1 MYRTGFSKIAIAALG
16 LTVGLCANTI
26 EAGQYLQGLKYYEA
40 GEYDKAFPL
49 ILEEA
54 TEKANKAAQ
63 YRLAEM
69 YEQGRGTKVDYKKAS
84 IWYKKAASKYS
95 FVEKKEFGGKADES
109 FSSRLS
115 EQFGQDSAKAGAE
128 FALAKMDT
136 STPETKAML
145 TSLLD
150 GDFFGLKP
158 YGVNYILPLSYSK
171 DKPRRVSSLYPMQDL
186 AGTPYAEYN
195 ENTEV
200 VFQLSL
206 KKELSFN
213 LFGWD
218 EYITAAYTQKVWWQ
232 LYDESG
238 PFRETNYQPEIFMT
252 IPTSQSL
259 DDSIG
264 LKAVKLGFIHESNGQ
279 EGYRSRSWNRLYA
292 TGMWQWGNLFLST
305 RAWYRITEDAKSD
318 AYYNGETPPA
328 GDPNLIQAESDGDD
342 NPDIHNYLGYGDI
355 KLNYLYNKH
364 QFGLMVRNNLRFDSD
379 NRGAVEFTYS
389 YPLFDS
395 PNTNWYFKAFNG
407 YGESLID
414 YNVDVTKVSFGFSFS
429 NGLF

>member
-1 MYRTGFSKIAIAALG
+1 MGFNKIAFTGLALTAG
-16 LTVGLCANTI
+16 LFASLDS
-26 EAGQYLQGLKYYEA
+26 EHYLEGLKYYEA
-40 GEYDKAFPL
+40 GQYDKAFPI

-54 TEKANKAAQ
+54 KEKDNKAAQ

-69 YEQGRGTKVDYKKAS
+69 YEQGRGTEVDYKEAS
-84 IWYKKAASKYS
+84 VWFKKAASKYS
-95 FVEKKEFGGKADES
+95 FVEKKEFADKSDES
-109 FSSRLS
+109 FSDRLS
-115 EQFGQDSAKAGAE
+115 QQFGQDSAKAGAE
-128 FALAKMDT
+128 FALAKLDT
-136 STPETKAML
+136 DTPETKTLL
-145 TSLLD
+145 TSLVD

-158 YGVNYILPLSYSK
+158 YKVNYLLPFSYSK
-171 DKPRRVSSLYPMQDL
+171 DKPNRVSPTL
-186 AGTPYAEYN
+186 GTNPQGFETYE

-206 KKELSFN
+206 KKDLSFN

-252 IPTSQSL
+252 IPTSQSI
-259 DDSIG
+259 DDTYG

-292 TGMWQWGNLFLST
+292 TGMWQWNNLFLST
-305 RAWYRITEDAKSD
+305 RVWYRITEDEKPQAFYD
-318 AYYNGETPPA
+318 ETIT
-328 GDPNLIQAESDGDD
+328 DPVLIQSQSDKDD

-355 KLNYLYNKH
+355 NINYLYEKH
-364 QFGLMVRNNLRFDSD
+364 QFGLMLRNNLRFDSD
-379 NRGAVEFTYS
+379 NRGAVEFTYA
-389 YPLFDS
+389 YPLFNS
-395 PNTNWYFKAFNG
+395 PNTSLYVKLFNG

-414 YNVDVTKVSFGFSFS
+414 YDQEVTKASFGFSFS

>member
-1 MYRTGFSKIAIAALG
+1 MVFNKIAFTG
-16 LTVGLCANTI
+16 LLLTAGLFANTQSYT
-26 EAGQYLQGLKYYEA
+26 EALKSYKA
-40 GEYDKAFPL
+40 GEYDKAFPA
-49 ILEEA
+49 IVAEA
-54 TEKANKAAQ
+54 KKDNKAAQ

-69 YEQGRGTKVDYKKAS
+69 YENGQGTKVDYKEAS
-84 IWYKKAASKYS
+84 FWYKKAASKYS
-95 FVEKKEFGGKADES
+95 FIEKKEFADKSDET
-109 FSSRLS
+109 FSDRLS
-115 EQFGQDSAKAGAE
+115 QQFGQDSSKAGAE

-136 STPETKAML
+136 STPETKKML
-145 TSLLD
+145 TSLID

-158 YGVNYILPLSYSK
+158 YNVNYILPLSYSK
-171 DKPRRVSSLYPMQDL
+171 DKPNRVSPTL
-186 AGTPYAEYN
+186 GTRPEGYETYN
-195 ENTEV
+195 EHTEV
-200 VFQLSL
+200 TFQLSL

-252 IPTSQSL
+252 IPTSQSI
-259 DDSIG
+259 DDNYG

-305 RAWYRITEDAKSD
+305 RVWYRLTEDKKPDWYYDQDPAYD
-318 AYYNGETPPA
+318 AA
-328 GDPNLIQAESDGDD
+328 AIQAESDGDD

-355 KLNYLYNKH
+355 NINYLYQKH
-364 QFGLMVRNNLRFDSD
+364 QFGLMLRNNLRFDSD
-379 NRGAVEFTYS
+379 NKGAVEFTYA

-395 PNTNWYFKAFNG
+395 PNTSLYVKVFNG

-414 YNVDVTKVSFGFSFS
+414 YDQEVTKASFGFSFS

>member
-1 MYRTGFSKIAIAALG
+1 MYKTGFSKIVFVSLG
-16 LTVGLCANTI
+16 LTVGLM
-26 EAGQYLQGLKYYEA
+26 AGMDYAQGIKHYQA
-40 GEYDKAFPL
+40 GEYDKAFPI

-54 TEKANKAAQ
+54 KADNNAAQ

-69 YEQGRGTKVDYKKAS
+69 YEQGLGTKVDYKAS
-84 IWYKKAASKYS
+84 SMWYKKAAEKYA
-95 FVEKKEFGGKADES
+95 FAAPKKAADTDSS
-109 FSSRLS
+109 FSTRLS
-115 EQFGQDSAKAGAE
+115 EQFGQDRAKAGAE
-128 FALAKMDT
+128 YALAKMDT

-145 TSLLD
+145 TSILD

-158 YGVNYILPLSYSK
+158 YGVNYILPFSYSK
-171 DKPRRVSSLYPMQDL
+171 DKPNRVSSTL
-186 AGTPYAEYN
+186 TPTTVAASNYGKYN

-200 VFQLSL
+200 AFQISF
-206 KKELSFN
+206 KKDLSFN

-218 EYITAAYTQKVWWQ
+218 EYIVAAYTQKVWWQ

-238 PFRETNYQPEIFMT
+238 PFRETNYLPEIFMT
-252 IPTSQSL
+252 IPTSQSI
-259 DDSIG
+259 DNSIG

-305 RAWYRITEDAKSD
+305 RAWYRLTEDSKPADYDDPIHDGDINYIQSYSD
-318 AYYNGETPPA
+318 Y
-328 GDPNLIQAESDGDD
+328 DD

-355 KLNYLYNKH
+355 KLDYLYKKH

-379 NRGAVEFTYS
+379 NRGAVEFTYAH
-389 YPLFDS
+389 PLFDS
-395 PNTNWYFKAFNG
+395 PNTSVYVKLFNG

-414 YNVDVTKVSFGFSFS
+414 YNEDVTKASIGFSFS